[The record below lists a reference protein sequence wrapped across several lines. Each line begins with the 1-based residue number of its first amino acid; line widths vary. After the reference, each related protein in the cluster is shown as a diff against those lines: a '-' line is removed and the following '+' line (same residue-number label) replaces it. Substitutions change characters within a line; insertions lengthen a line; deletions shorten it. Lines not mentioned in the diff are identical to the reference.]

1 MGEMK
6 KYKTT
11 IKHFKV
17 FIAECEKWVDLFQL
31 RSWEV
36 RYKHQ
41 DSDIDKNWNAWCMTS
56 WCDRTAHLGLAKN
69 WGPIKPT
76 KREVRISA
84 FHEVCE
90 LLLSR
95 LIIEAKVDRCPTELD
110 SIKEQTHTII
120 RRLEHAIWT
129 SNPYE

>member
-1 MGEMK
+1 MNKVK

-11 IKHFKV
+11 KKHFKI
-17 FIAECEKWVDLFQL
+17 FKAECAKWVGFFQL

-41 DSDIDKNWNAWCMTS
+41 DSDIDKDWNAWCSSS
-56 WCDRTAHLGLAKN
+56 WTDRVAHLGLAKN
-69 WGPIKPT
+69 WGSTKPT
-76 KREVRISA
+76 RYEVRISA

-110 SIKEQTHTII
+110 NIKEQTHAII
-120 RRLEHAIWT
+120 RRLEHAVWRK
-129 SNPYE
+129 